1 MDPGPDTG
9 LTLLR
14 ATEEA
19 LRCEAT
25 AVARYDQARGF
36 TPLTTIKRWRQ
47 EFPDGKHIFVY
58 ENFHIRPGAVNVE
71 LSALDVIKEVRDW
84 IADEKPYAKV
94 VVYEPVHGKHQIPN
108 EVLERMGL
116 LQKGGITR
124 HANDATRH
132 GVTYLT
138 QLRHRPT
145 SLLAFPK

>member
-1 MDPGPDTG
+1 MDPGLDTG

-19 LRCEAT
+19 LRREAT
-25 AVARYDQARGF
+25 DVVRYDPARGF

-58 ENFHIRPGAVNVE
+58 ENFHIRPQVVKPE
-71 LSALDVIKEVRDW
+71 LSALDVIKEVTDW
-84 IADEKPYAKV
+84 ISAEKPYEEV
-94 VVYEPVHGKHQIPN
+94 IVYQPVHGKHQIPD
-108 EVLERMGL
+108 EVLTHMGL

-132 GVTYLT
+132 GVTRLI
-138 QLRHRPT
+138 QMRHRPT
-145 SLLAFPK
+145 SRLAFPK